1 MKILFYSGV
10 FNIGSLGA
18 TRTIDIPLVSL
29 MMEMGYRVTWA
40 GCGRLNEAEIIIDL
54 EKNKICVFLE
64 RINRGIKKNFSKFNQ
79 QREMLK
85 RYVMFDKKLAKKI
98 NNGVIEVDSD
108 TWLIG
113 RNAMSYYSFLTAKKR
128 GAKTLLHSQWMHP
141 YCQKAILEKHFS
153 RLGIETKPIVDERVE
168 RQIREIDVV
177 DKIWCI
183 SSLVKDSFLS
193 NGVPEDKL
201 FLVPLGVDYN
211 KYYTSS
217 SSTQRKRNNT
227 FTILFVG
234 NVNPEKGVH
243 ILMES
248 LLLSGLQNID
258 MVFNGFVPDYFKP
271 VFAEYTKKL
280 EKQDV
285 KVRIEPGDPTQNYRK
300 ASLFVLP
307 SLHESFGLVVLEA
320 MASGLPVIV
329 SDSVGAKD
337 CVIDGKTGKIF
348 ESENVEELANAIQSF
363 HLDKTLC
370 YETGLRAQ
378 QHATKYDWNLIVLSL
393 IKQLKTF

>member
-1 MKILFYSGV
+1 MRIVFYSGV

-18 TRTIDIPLVSL
+18 TRTIDKPLVSL
-29 MMEMGYRVTWA
+29 MMEMGHRVIWA
-40 GCGRLNEAEIIIDL
+40 GCGKFNEAEKNIDL
-54 EKNKICVFLE
+54 EKNRICVFLE
-64 RINRGIKKNFSKFNQ
+64 RINRGVKKKFFKFDQ
-79 QREMLK
+79 QRELLK
-85 RYVMFDKKLAKKI
+85 RYIIFDKKLAEKI
-98 NNGVIEVDSD
+98 NNAVVEVDSD

-113 RNAMSYYSFLTAKKR
+113 RNAMSFHSFMAAKER
-128 GAKTLLHSQWMHP
+128 GVKTLLHSQWMHP

-153 RLGIETKPIVDERVE
+153 RLGIETKPIIDERVE

-193 NGVPEDKL
+193 NGLPEKKL
-201 FLVPLGVDYN
+201 FLVPLGVDYK
-211 KYYTSS
+211 KYSS
-217 SSTQRKRNNT
+217 ISSDIGEKDKR

-271 VFAEYTKKL
+271 VFTEYAKKL

-307 SLHESFGLVVLEA
+307 SIHESFGLVVLEA

-348 ESENVEELANAIQSF
+348 KSENAEELANAIQSF

-370 YETGLRAQ
+370 YKTGIRAQ
-378 QHATKYDWNLIVLSL
+378 QHAAKYDWNLIVLSL
-393 IKQLKTF
+393 IEKLKTF